1 MSDESI
7 GNYLCC
13 MLNLPFTK
21 EKAVA
26 DFKTRAED
34 QKCTLTATVLS
45 IQTSNPL

>member
-34 QKCTLTATVLS
+34 QNCNLTTTVVNT
-45 IQTSNPL
+45 QTSNLL

>member
-1 MSDESI
+1 MSDEST

-34 QKCTLTATVLS
+34 QNCNLTTTVVS
-45 IQTSNPL
+45 TQTSNLL